1 MWCYDPEAHACKL
14 FKTSRIGS
22 AELTEAPWEHEPE
35 HCEGFIDA
43 FRMHGG
49 ARRRVRLELGTLA
62 YNLLCEEYPLAERDV
77 KPLGR
82 GRWSLNTE
90 VAGMA
95 GVGRFVVG
103 LLDDIR
109 IVDSP
114 ELTGYIREYIAANT
128 PKM

>member
-1 MWCYDPEAHACKL
+1 ME
-14 FKTSRIGS
+14 F
-22 AELTEAPWEHEPE
+22 
-35 HCEGFIDA
+35 
-43 FRMHGG
+43 
-49 ARRRVRLELGTLA
+49 RRVLFR
-62 YNLLCEEYPLAERDV
+62 
-77 KPLGR
+77 
-82 GRWSLNTE
+82 S
-90 VAGMA
+90 A

>member
-1 MWCYDPEAHACKL
+1 
-14 FKTSRIGS
+14 
-22 AELTEAPWEHEPE
+22 
-35 HCEGFIDA
+35 
-43 FRMHGG
+43 MHGG

-62 YNLLCEEYPLAERDV
+62 YNLLCEEYPLAERDLA
-77 KPLGR
+77 PDGESHWL
-82 GRWSLNTE
+82 LETE
-90 VAGMA
+90 VAGFA

>member
-1 MWCYDPEAHACKL
+1 M
-14 FKTSRIGS
+14 I
-22 AELTEAPWEHEPE
+22 
-35 HCEGFIDA
+35 
-43 FRMHGG
+43 
-49 ARRRVRLELGTLA
+49 
-62 YNLLCEEYPLAERDV
+62 
-77 KPLGR
+77 PLGR
-82 GRWSLNTE
+82 GRWSLDTE

>member
-1 MWCYDPEAHACKL
+1 MSIADKKVTQTQLITYGVVSQPDVLQGTAAENKAVFDRL
-14 FKTSRIGS
+14 IREIVGS
-22 AELTEAPWEHEPE
+22 
-35 HCEGFIDA
+35 
-43 FRMHGG
+43 
-49 ARRRVRLELGTLA
+49 
-62 YNLLCEEYPLAERDV
+62 
-77 KPLGR
+77 
-82 GRWSLNTE
+82 SLNPVIEELAGGTGAQTIGAQ

>member
-1 MWCYDPEAHACKL
+1 MPARL

-22 AELTEAPWEHEPE
+22 AELTAAPWEHEPE

-49 ARRRVRLELGTLA
+49 ARRRVRLELGLLA

-77 KPLGR
+77 RPLGR
-82 GRWSLNTE
+82 GRWLLDTE
-90 VAGMA
+90 VAGFA

-114 ELTGYIREYIAANT
+114 ELTTYIHNYIRANIS
-128 PKM
+128 